1 MAHVMKKHWPAIVAS
16 VLLFLLVFT
25 LLVISE
31 GRNEGFLV
39 YALDDA
45 YIHMA
50 MAKNFARHGVWGV
63 TSHAFSPATSSVL
76 WTFILSFSYLVWGA
90 HDPLPFILNL
100 VFAILVLVAGHLILD
115 QFRLSRL
122 YQFLLLLCLLL
133 LTPLPVVIF
142 VGMEHTAQILLD
154 LLFAY
159 RAARL
164 LSKAG
169 PDSGPSEVRW
179 LLLLSALVPLIRY
192 EGLFLIAVVC
202 VLLLLRGRVVLAFA
216 SGAAAVLPVA
226 VFGYISVRE
235 GAFWLPNSVLLK
247 AADPARG
254 VGALLAHAAAQ
265 LWAAPYLWQLLLLA
279 SLLYLARRGKG
290 RDKWEVEQSLLLIF
304 IFTTLLH
311 VSLSLVQ
318 VWFYRYEAYLVALGI
333 IACGLSLR
341 GMFDAGALKR
351 GGTMPL
357 IRLAAFALLL
367 SLSLIS
373 LTKRSI
379 VSIGRTP
386 QATTNIYQQQYQ
398 MARFLRD
405 YYQGS
410 AIAANDIGAINY
422 LAELECLDL
431 WGLATTEVARAKRA
445 GRYNTQRI
453 RELAEA
459 KHARIA
465 IVYDS
470 WLDEYGG
477 APPEWVPVG
486 RWRIPNNVVCRDD
499 TVTFYAVQPSETEYL
514 IESLREFGPRLPA
527 GVGQLGMSGEA
538 PLYALGR
545 GIDFRA
551 PESDKYLWYGWSGAE
566 ECCRW
571 SSAGRAA
578 IIFSL
583 DEEERPDT
591 LLLKIGPFLA
601 PGRLDWQRVDVSL
614 NGQPLASMELTEREA
629 KIHSIRIPEGAL
641 RDRNVLA
648 FVLRDATSPA
658 SLGLSDDAR
667 RLGIN
672 LEWLELARAEK
683 GK

>member
-1 MAHVMKKHWPAIVAS
+1 MAQVLKKHWPAIVAG
-16 VLLFLLVFT
+16 VLLALLVFT

-63 TSHAFSPATSSVL
+63 TSHAFSPSSSSVL
-76 WTFILSFSYLVWGA
+76 WTFILSLAYFIWGA
-90 HDPLPFILNL
+90 QDPIPFILNL
-100 VFAILVLVAGHLILD
+100 FFSILVLVAGHLILG
-115 QFRLSRL
+115 QFRLSRP

-133 LTPLPVVIF
+133 FTPLPVVIF
-142 VGMEHTAQILLD
+142 VGMEHAAQILLD

-159 RAARL
+159 QAARL

-169 PDSGPSEVRW
+169 PDSKASEVCW
-179 LLLLSALVPLIRY
+179 LLVLSALVPLIRY

-202 VLLLLRGRVVLAFA
+202 VLLLLRGRMVLAFA

-254 VGALLAHAAAQ
+254 AGALLAHAAAQ
-265 LWAAPYLWQLLLLA
+265 LRAAPYLWQLLLLA
-279 SLLYLARRGKG
+279 GLLYLARRRKE
-290 RDKWEVEQSLLLIF
+290 RDKWEAEQSLLLIF

-333 IACGLSLR
+333 VACGAALR
-341 GMFDAGALKR
+341 GVLDVGALRR
-351 GGTMPL
+351 GGAML
-357 IRLAAFALLL
+357 LVQFAACALLL
-367 SLSLIS
+367 SLSLVS
-373 LTKRSI
+373 LMKRSI

-410 AIAANDIGAINY
+410 AIAANDIGAVNY
-422 LAELECLDL
+422 LADLECLDL
-431 WGLATTEVARAKRA
+431 WGLATTEVARAKRE

-459 KHARIA
+459 KRARIA
-465 IVYDS
+465 VVYDS

-477 APPEWVPVG
+477 APPEWTPVG

-499 TVTFYAVQPSETEYL
+499 TVTFYAVQPSETDYL
-514 IESLREFGPRLPA
+514 IESLRMFGPRLPE
-527 GVGQLGMSGEA
+527 GVGQLGISGES
-538 PLYALGR
+538 PRYEPGQR
-545 GIDFRA
+545 VDFRA
-551 PESDKYLWYGWSGAE
+551 QESDKYLWYGWSGAE

-571 SSAGRAA
+571 SSTNRAA
-578 IIFSL
+578 ITFSL
-583 DEEERPDT
+583 DEGERPDT

-601 PGRLDWQRVDVSL
+601 PGRLDRQRVDASL
-614 NGQPLASMELTEREA
+614 NGQSLASMELTEREA
-629 KIHSIRIPEGAL
+629 KIHSIKIPDSAL
-641 RDRNVLA
+641 RDRNVLT

-672 LEWLELARAEK
+672 LEWLELTRAEK